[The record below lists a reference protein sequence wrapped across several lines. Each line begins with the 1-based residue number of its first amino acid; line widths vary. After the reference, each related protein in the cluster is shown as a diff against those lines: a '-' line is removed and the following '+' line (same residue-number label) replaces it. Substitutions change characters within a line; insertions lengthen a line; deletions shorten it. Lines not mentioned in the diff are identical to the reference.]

1 MESRQGIYDPRC
13 KKDYTVLSMNKIIG
27 FIIFVSFLAAQGK
40 IDLSV
45 FPVSDN
51 DSPIDTLSP
60 VSSVPSGMPQILF
73 KKKVI
78 RAASFTGVVSFA
90 GLAWYFQTKADQ
102 HYDNYLHSG
111 NPNTMN
117 SEWNRTEELDKM
129 SGWMVVLYQV
139 CSHILILT
147 YLEYE

>member
-1 MESRQGIYDPRC
+1 M
-13 KKDYTVLSMNKIIG
+13 KKIIG
-27 FIIFVSFLAAQGK
+27 FIIIVSFLLGQEK
-40 IDLSV
+40 INFSACPLSV
-45 FPVSDN
+45 S
-51 DSPIDTLSP
+51 DSPRDTLSQVSP
-60 VSSVPSGMPQILF
+60 VPGGMPQILF